1 MNTLFLHGSRT
12 RADGSRDT
20 FWTKEVLSKD
30 APLWWQEKGL
40 SFTASGYGRR
50 IPTRRMVHFNRR
62 WRRVYCC
69 VFSNS
74 GTCYI
79 GKLSATGETITVGD

>member
-1 MNTLFLHGSRT
+1 MDTLTLQANGKS
-12 RADGSRDT
+12 AI
-20 FWTKEVLSKD
+20 VPAKD
-30 APLWWQEKGL
+30 APLWWQTQGL

-50 IPTRRMVHFNRR
+50 IPTRRMVQVAGK

-69 VFSNS
+69 IFSNA

-79 GKLSATGETITVGD
+79 GKLADGNIIGD